1 MIKSDLNGIEITNI
15 PIIPIM
21 RIRIKSDLNGIEI
34 VIGFAN
40 NAVAIAIKSDLNW
53 IEIHEEQIQGQ
64 SRKID

>member
-1 MIKSDLNGIEITNI
+1 
-15 PIIPIM
+15 M

-40 NAVAIAIKSDLNW
+40 NAVAIAIKSDLNG